1 MDTSVHRTGCSP
13 ALRNTRITTAPLM
26 VLVPECCASG
36 TITST
41 AVMTFFPAFMACLNV
56 LQQIPAK
63 LPALFAFGRM
73 AVPAAIL
80 STTTTEQLAPG
91 IGMGMLMAL
100 SASTSA
106 CNTLSCTTLWS
117 AAVILSVIVAW
128 VYISVRGVERHVL
141 RRYASE
147 QLTR

>member
-1 MDTSVHRTGCSP
+1 
-13 ALRNTRITTAPLM
+13 
-26 VLVPECCASG
+26 
-36 TITST
+36 
-41 AVMTFFPAFMACLNV
+41 MACLNG
-56 LQQIPAK
+56 LQQISAK

-80 STTTTEQLAPG
+80 VTTTEQLAPG
-91 IGMGMLMAL
+91 IGMGILMAL

-106 CNTLSCTTLWS
+106 CNTLSCNTLWS

-128 VYISVRGVERHVL
+128 VYIAVRGVERHVL